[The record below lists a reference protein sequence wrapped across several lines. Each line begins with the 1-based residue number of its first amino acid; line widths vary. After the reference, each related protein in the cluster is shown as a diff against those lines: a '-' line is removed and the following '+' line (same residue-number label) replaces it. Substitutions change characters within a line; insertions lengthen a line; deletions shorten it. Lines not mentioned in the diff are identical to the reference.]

1 MISAFHNSQPFDLN
15 LLLFPGIVLFLSLL
29 ILGYLGS
36 RTPTIALLIATLKT
50 SFFILYFGYIFD
62 GTYTTRADDEYYLVT
77 GYQLYMFFLD
87 GTSEVTIDNIRNI
100 VGASHFI
107 YNILNAIAFL
117 LFGVFYFSPVVINII
132 ISAAAAVISVKIIKQ
147 QQILCGR
154 HLNYFFLFF
163 VLHPELLSWST
174 VFNLKDTLVLFMHV
188 LLLYAVSLFVLQK
201 KMAALFI
208 GLSATV
214 ILVGLRFYVPF
225 IFGLSFL
232 MYIIT
237 GMKLN
242 FKKVI
247 TFGTSMSLFFLF
259 AVPWNYFTYSLKVYK
274 TSMINPLTGTVHF
287 LLAPRPFF
295 TDEIYRVLNF
305 ASLIHWLF
313 FPMFL
318 MGIYVGLKPKN
329 KFIYFLFIYLLTF
342 TFFYGSFEFLNG
354 SRHRLQLLFAISVF
368 QFIGLKWFIRQI
380 FPHKVMNYPDKAGTK
395 LSRKLDQSISSTAV
409 GKQ

>member
-1 MISAFHNSQPFDLN
+1 MVSAFHNSQPFDIG
-15 LLLFPGIVLFLSLL
+15 LLLFPGLVLFLSLI

-36 RTPTIALLIATLKT
+36 KSLTIALLIATIKT
-50 SFFILYFGYIFD
+50 SFFILYFGFFFD
-62 GTYTTRADDEYYLVT
+62 GTYTTGADDEHYLST
-77 GYQLYMFFLD
+77 GYKLYLFFLD
-87 GTSEVTIDNIRNI
+87 GSSEVTINNIKNI
-100 VGASHFI
+100 VVGSLFI

-147 QQILCGR
+147 QQILHGR

-174 VFNLKDTLVLFMHV
+174 VFNLKDVLVLFMHV
-188 LLLYAVSLFVLQK
+188 LLLYSVSLFVLQK

-208 GLSATV
+208 GFGATV
-214 ILVGLRFYVPF
+214 ILVALRFYVPF

-247 TFGTSMSLFFLF
+247 TFGTSISLFLLF
-259 AVPWNYFTYSLKVYK
+259 VVPWDYLTYSLDAYK
-274 TSMINPLTGTVHF
+274 NSMINPLTGVVHF

-295 TDEIYRVLNF
+295 TDEIYAVLNF

-318 MGIYVGLKPKN
+318 IGIYVGLKPKN
-329 KFIYFLFIYLLTF
+329 KFIYFLVIYLLTF
-342 TFFYGSFEFLNG
+342 VLFYGSFEFLNG
-354 SRHRLQLLFAISVF
+354 SRHRLQLLFVFSVF

-380 FPHKVMNYPDKAGTK
+380 SPRKVINSPDKAGTK
-395 LSRKLDQSISSTAV
+395 LTRESDQSISTTAV
-409 GKQ
+409 GE